1 MIYRTEFRSAIR
13 IEQVINDEELVDIVN
28 EYLVDN
34 HYITDKEDEESIP
47 ELELDFILSILNNKI
62 SRGKLFKIYSKEN
75 ITSKWTEDWID
86 DIVDECVTEYFSEIP
101 AEIVELGDIV
111 DVEYEREEY

>member
-13 IEQVINDEELVDIVN
+13 IEQVINDEELVYIVN

-47 ELELDFILSILNNKI
+47 KLELDFILSILNGKINKE
-62 SRGKLFKIYSKEN
+62 KLFRVYRKEN
-75 ITSKWTEDWID
+75 TLIWTEDWID
-86 DIVDECVTEYFSEIP
+86 DIVNEYITEYFSEIP
-101 AEIVELGDIV
+101 AEIVDLGEVV
-111 DVEYEREEY
+111 DVEYEKEMC